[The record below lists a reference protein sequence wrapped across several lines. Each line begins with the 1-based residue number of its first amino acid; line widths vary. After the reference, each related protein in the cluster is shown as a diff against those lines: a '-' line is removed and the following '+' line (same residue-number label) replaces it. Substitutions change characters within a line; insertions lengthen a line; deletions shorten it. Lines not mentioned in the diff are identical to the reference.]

1 MSVRRSVSGFV
12 MALLV
17 VPGVVFGQETPVV
30 ETKAVTVHIGQRT
43 WLSTGASEF
52 SFAGLGGVPNVL
64 SELKW
69 KQVASTVVEFDANA
83 LLFERYSLN
92 IGTGF
97 GAVKGGTLRDQDFAG
112 NNRTQLDSDTI
123 SAAGDDALF
132 FVNVDFGY
140 RVLTWAGRN
149 QKPRNWLD
157 LLIGYQH
164 WRERYIATQTID
176 VFPGTRTIDQGRALT
191 NDFIWDSVRLGA
203 RSEIEL
209 LPDLSLRAKMLLI
222 PWTRFQLKDIHHL
235 RTTGLDPLLQDP
247 SFEAT
252 TTNWMGGGGVGGQ
265 LDATLSYRVWHDLS
279 LELGYQWWRINSGEG
294 TITARTLGSGQV
306 VQPFNGATTTRH
318 GAIIGI
324 HYRF

>member
-1 MSVRRSVSGFV
+1 
-12 MALLV
+12 MAMLI
-17 VPGVVFGQETPVV
+17 VPGVVFGQEAPVV
-30 ETKAVTVHIGQRT
+30 ETKAITVHIGQRT
-43 WLSTGASEF
+43 WLSTGESEF
-52 SFAGLGGVPNVL
+52 NIAGLGGVPNIL

-69 KQVASTVVEFDANA
+69 EKVDSTVVEFDANA

-97 GAVKGGTLRDQDFAG
+97 GAIKGGTLRDQDFAG
-112 NNRTQLDSDTI
+112 NNRAQLVSDTI
-123 SAAGDDALF
+123 STAGDDALF

-140 RVLTWAGRN
+140 RVLTWAVRN
-149 QKPRNWLD
+149 NQPRSWLD

-164 WRERYIATQTID
+164 WQERYIATQTID

-191 NDFIWDSVRLGA
+191 EDFIWDSVRLGA

-209 LPDLSLRAKMLLI
+209 LPDLSLRARALLI

-235 RTTGLDPLLQDP
+235 RPDLLQDP
-247 SFEAT
+247 SFAAT
-252 TTNWMGGGGVGGQ
+252 TGGGVGGQ
-265 LDATLSYRVWHDLS
+265 LDATLSYRVWYNLS

-306 VQPFNGATTTRH
+306 VQPFNGATTIRH